1 MRREWS
7 AEELIGGWTLIEE
20 DWRLLG
26 NKSGTTRLG
35 FSLLLEFFELEGRFP
50 RHAGDVPRSA
60 TDYVAHQ
67 VKVPP
72 AQFADYDWAAGPSS
86 TTGPRSARRS
96 GHDEDDGRHGFRHT
110 PPLPSLTGCVV
121 IACRAHACQPIS

>member
-35 FSLLLEFFELEGRFP
+35 FGVLAAVANETDP
-50 RHAGDVPRSA
+50 APSA
-60 TDYVAHQ
+60 A
-67 VKVPP
+67 
-72 AQFADYDWAAGPSS
+72 
-86 TTGPRSARRS
+86 
-96 GHDEDDGRHGFRHT
+96 T
-110 PPLPSLTGCVV
+110 PPSGGTRRVC
-121 IACRAHACQPIS
+121 S

>member
-35 FSLLLEFFELEGRFP
+35 
-50 RHAGDVPRSA
+50 
-60 TDYVAHQ
+60 
-67 VKVPP
+67 
-72 AQFADYDWAAGPSS
+72 
-86 TTGPRSARRS
+86 
-96 GHDEDDGRHGFRHT
+96 
-110 PPLPSLTGCVV
+110 
-121 IACRAHACQPIS
+121 